1 MEAAMEGLFRD
12 AAHVVAIAG
21 ALEAMNDDDDRR
33 VAALPGLPVAMS
45 QQTGFRIDLKQARVG
60 GRDIEPPGHKGR
72 NDGHGVAVFQQ
83 RVWLEL
89 KCGGHDLTEF
99 IERGTWK
106 RQTSPLQVR
115 PCAMNSYH

>member
-12 AAHVVAIAG
+12 AAHVICIAG
-21 ALEAMNDDDDRR
+21 TLKAMNDDDDRR

-72 NDGHGVAVFQQ
+72 DDGHDVSVFQQ
-83 RVWLEL
+83 RVWLGCAGEL
-89 KCGGHDLTEF
+89 LQMQTLF
-99 IERGTWK
+99 SASSLFK
-106 RQTSPLQVR
+106 RHPTR
-115 PCAMNSYH
+115 CY